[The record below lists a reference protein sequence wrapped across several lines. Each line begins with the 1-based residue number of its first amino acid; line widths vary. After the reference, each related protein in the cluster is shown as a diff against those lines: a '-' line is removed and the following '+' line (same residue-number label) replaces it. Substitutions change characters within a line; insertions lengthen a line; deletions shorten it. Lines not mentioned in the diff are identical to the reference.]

1 MGFGPVNRRIRI
13 AFLVMGFSGLV
24 AEILLLRELLIVFSG
39 NELSIGVILAN
50 WLILEALGCFFPGR
64 LAEKPGSRVEAFSV
78 ITILFS
84 VSLPAAI
91 VLTRLLKSMLGV
103 SIGESIG
110 FFPMLYGS
118 FLILMPVSMLHGA
131 LFTFSCRMEAL
142 CSGREDASAGRVY
155 AYETVGTIVGGVV
168 CTYLLVPHL
177 NALTASLVLGALN
190 FSVCLFLLAPHREA
204 GRLPRT
210 VLAVLG
216 VGVLAFGSLVL
227 SGQGERLH
235 ETSVEAQ
242 WRHQNVVHY
251 QNSRYGNICLVEN
264 EGQYIYFLDGV
275 PSLMTPIPDIPFIEE
290 FVHLPL
296 LAHPEPEGVLVLS
309 RGAGGV
315 IHEALKHPSVET
327 VEYAELD
334 PLILDLL
341 RRYPTPLTESELNDS
356 RVRIRQMDGRLLLK
370 TTRNRYDVILVGIQE
385 PSNLQA
391 NRFFTEAFFS
401 LARDRLNPGGILVV
415 GLPGSLTYAS
425 DALKDLN
432 SCIFHTL
439 ERVFTH
445 IRVIPGDS
453 RNLFLSSDSREVR
466 TIDRTGIIH
475 RLDRR
480 GIRAEVLLPWRIEQK
495 LHPGWQTWFA
505 DFIEGASQEINA
517 DFKPLGTFYSIA
529 HWNALLAPQLRG
541 LFAELERVSLRSVAV
556 FLLALLLLYFL
567 LRRRH
572 VQFAGVGIPWAI
584 VTTGFSGMI
593 FDLMLI
599 FAFQAMYGYVFSWIG
614 LLVAFFMAGAAGGA
628 MLTTR
633 FPRRTEDCLG
643 WFRRME
649 LALVCWALGWPL
661 LFVAIHGHP
670 GTTGAVI
677 LSKTLFLVVSIL
689 CGLLVGAQFPLAN
702 RIHLKGRTSASKTA
716 GMLYASDLL
725 GGWLGG
731 MAGAVVLLP
740 VLGLIG
746 TGITVGLLKLTSFA
760 VVAAGPAGDP
770 EGETA

>member
-1 MGFGPVNRRIRI
+1 MNRRVRI
-13 AFLVMGFSGLV
+13 AILVMGFSGLV

-50 WLILEALGCFFPGR
+50 WLILEAFGCFFPGR
-64 LAEKPGSRVEAFSV
+64 LAEKPGSPVEAFSV
-78 ITILFS
+78 ITVLFS

-91 VLTRLLKSMLGV
+91 LLTRLLKSLLGV

-118 FLILMPVSMLHGA
+118 FFVLMPVSMLHGA
-131 LFTFSCRMEAL
+131 LFTFSCRMVAL
-142 CSGREDASAGRVY
+142 CSGREDSSAGRVY
-155 AYETVGTIVGGVV
+155 AYETVGTIAGGVV
-168 CTYLLVPHL
+168 CTYLLIPHL
-177 NALTASLVLGALN
+177 NALTASVVLAGLSFAA
-190 FSVCLFLLAPHREA
+190 CLFLLAPSWET
-204 GRLPRT
+204 GRLQRT
-210 VLAVLG
+210 MVVVLG
-216 VGVLAFGSLVL
+216 VGVLASGSLVL
-227 SGQGERLH
+227 SGQVERLH
-235 ETSVEAQ
+235 EASVQAQ
-242 WRHQNVVHY
+242 WGNQHVLHY

-275 PSLMTPIPDIPFIEE
+275 PSLMTPIPDIPFVEE

-309 RGAGGV
+309 GGAGGV
-315 IHEALKHPSVET
+315 IHEALKHPSVGT

-334 PLILDLL
+334 PLILELL
-341 RRYPTPLTESELNDS
+341 RRYPTPLTESELNDE
-356 RVRIRQMDGRLLLK
+356 RVRIRHVDGRLLLK

-401 LARDRLNPGGILVV
+401 LAKDRLNPAGILVV

-439 ERVFTH
+439 KRVFSNV
-445 IRVIPGDS
+445 RVIPGES
-453 RNLFLSSDSREVR
+453 RNLFLSSDARDVL
-466 TIDRTGIIH
+466 TIDRDRILR

-480 GIRAEVLLPWRIEQK
+480 PIQAEVLLPWRIEQK
-495 LHPGWQTWFA
+495 LHPGWQAWFA
-505 DFIEGASQEINA
+505 HFTEGGSRKINA
-517 DFKPLGTFYSIA
+517 DFKPLGVFYSIA
-529 HWNALLAPQLRG
+529 HWNALLAPELRG
-541 LFAELERVSLRSVAV
+541 LFSRLERVSLRGVAV
-556 FLLALLLLYFL
+556 SLLALLLLYFL
-567 LRRRH
+567 LRWRH
-572 VQFAGVGIPWAI
+572 VQFSRAGIPWAI

-628 MLTTR
+628 MVTTR
-633 FPRRTEDCLG
+633 FPRRAEDCLG

-661 LFVAIHGHP
+661 LFLAIHGHS
-670 GTTGAVI
+670 GTAGAFV
-677 LSKTLFLVVSIL
+677 LSKALFLVVSIL

-702 RIHLKGRTSASKTA
+702 RIYLQGRTSASETA
-716 GMLYASDLL
+716 GLLYASDLL

-746 TGITVGLLKLTSFA
+746 TSITVGLLKLTSFA
-760 VVAAGPAGDP
+760 VVAMGPAGCP

>member
-1 MGFGPVNRRIRI
+1 VSRRIRI
-13 AFLVMGFSGLV
+13 AILVMGFSGLV
-24 AEILLLRELLIVFSG
+24 AEILLLRELLIVFAG

-64 LAEKPGSRVEAFSV
+64 LAERPGSRVEAFSV
-78 ITILFS
+78 ITLLFA

-91 VLTRLLKSMLGV
+91 VLTRLLKSMIGASV
-103 SIGESIG
+103 GESIG

-168 CTYLLVPHL
+168 CTYLLIPHL
-177 NALTASLVLGALN
+177 NALTASLALGALN
-190 FSVCLFLLAPHREA
+190 CLVCLFLLAPFWGT

-210 VLAVLG
+210 VGVVLG

-227 SGQGERLH
+227 SGRGERLH
-235 ETSVEAQ
+235 EASVEAQ

-251 QNSRYGNICLVEN
+251 ENSRYGNICLVEN
-264 EGQYIYFLDGV
+264 EGQYTYFLDGV
-275 PSLMTPIPDIPFIEE
+275 PSLMTPIPDIPRVEE
-290 FVHLPL
+290 LVHLPL
-296 LAHPEPEGVLVLS
+296 LAHPGPEGVLVLS
-309 RGAGGV
+309 GGAGGV
-315 IHEALKHPSVET
+315 LHEALKHPSVDT

-334 PLILDLL
+334 PLILELL
-341 RRYPTPLTESELNDS
+341 RRYPTPLTASELSDE
-356 RVRIRQMDGRLLLK
+356 RVRIRHVDGRLLLK
-370 TTRNRYDVILVGIQE
+370 TTPNRYDVILVGIEE

-401 LARDRLNPGGILVV
+401 LAKDRLNPEGILVV

-425 DALKDLN
+425 EALKDLN

-439 ERVFTH
+439 ERVFPH
-445 IRVIPGDS
+445 IRVIPGES
-453 RNLFLSSDSREVR
+453 RNLFLSSDSRDVR
-466 TIDRTGIIH
+466 SIDRTGIVH

-480 GIRAEVLLPWRIEQK
+480 GIRAEGLLPWRIEQK
-495 LHPGWQTWFA
+495 LHPGWQAWF
-505 DFIEGASQEINA
+505 DRFIEGGSRKINA

-541 LFAELERVSLRSVAV
+541 LFGALERVSVRGVAV
-556 FLLALLLLYFL
+556 ALLALLMLYFL

-572 VQFAGVGIPWAI
+572 VQFARAGIPWAI
-584 VTTGFSGMI
+584 VTTGFAGMI

-628 MLTTR
+628 MVTTR
-633 FPRRTEDCLG
+633 FPRRAEDCPR

-649 LALVCWALGWPL
+649 LVLVCWALGWPL
-661 LFVAIHGHP
+661 LFLAIHGHP
-670 GTTGAVI
+670 GTAGAFV
-677 LSKTLFLVVSIL
+677 LSKALFLVVSVL

-702 RIHLKGRTSASKTA
+702 RIHRKGRTSASGTA
-716 GMLYASDLL
+716 GLLYASDLL

-746 TGITVGLLKLTSFA
+746 TSITVGLLKLTSLA
-760 VVAAGPAGDP
+760 VVATGPARYF
-770 EGETA
+770 EGETI